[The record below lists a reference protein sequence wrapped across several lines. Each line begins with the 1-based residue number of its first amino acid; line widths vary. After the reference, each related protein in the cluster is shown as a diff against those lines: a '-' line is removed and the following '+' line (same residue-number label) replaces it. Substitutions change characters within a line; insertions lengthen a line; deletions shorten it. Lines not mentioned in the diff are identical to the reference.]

1 MQAATLSYSIGAVA
15 FAALLGFLLARR
27 RQRLGG
33 GSLVL
38 ACLVTIAWCTIAALH
53 AANLSLRPAAEWVF
67 LTEALRAGVWLSLM
81 LTLLNAGREAT
92 DRTPATARAV
102 VTAVWV
108 SAPVL
113 VGVQV
118 LVGVPL
124 PEWLARTYHLSGLVI
139 AATGAL
145 MVEQLYRNSDE
156 EGRWAYK
163 HLCLA
168 LGVAF
173 AVDLY
178 FYAEGLLLQ
187 RLSGEL
193 WSARGAV
200 WAMTVPLLS
209 ISASR
214 FPDGRSTLRISRRLA
229 FYSTSMAAVGA
240 YLLAMAAGGY
250 YVRSIGGSW
259 GAMAQVVFLV
269 GAVLVLAVALF
280 SGQARANV
288 RVFLNKHFYAYKFDY
303 REEWLRVIRLL
314 FVPAAD
320 DTTPV
325 PARALKAVAEIM
337 DSPNAGLWVRD
348 DPNSDYEPAGG
359 DFAGR
364 DSPAIPADS
373 SLVRF
378 LQEQEWIIDLGDV
391 KASDE
396 RYSDLELPEWLI
408 GEQRA
413 WLVLPLLHGSS
424 LLGIVVLANP
434 RAAHSLTWED
444 IDLLKTVGRQVA
456 GVLAEHASARRVAE
470 ASQFDAYNRLS
481 AFIMHDLKN
490 LIAQQSLV
498 VGNAARHKDNPA
510 FVEDAIQTVD
520 NSVKRMGR
528 LLEQL
533 QSGRVSSTSARVNLG
548 DLCRKV
554 AADCSRGV
562 LPVFVEVRDEG
573 LFVEAAREQFALV
586 LSHIVRNAQE
596 ASSDDSEVKI
606 SVHTDEAAARGVIQV
621 TDMGTGMDDRFIR
634 ERLFKPFDTTK
645 GNKGMGIGAYQA
657 REFVRAAGGDV
668 NVHSQPGQGTR
679 FVISLPLLPVAEA
692 SVYHSEDEGIAAQ
705 AAASRTEAVG

>member
-1 MQAATLSYSIGAVA
+1 MQAAIVSYALGALAFTL
-15 FAALLGFLLARR
+15 LLVLLLARW

-33 GSLVL
+33 GGMVL
-38 ACLVTIAWCTIAALH
+38 ACLATVVWCITAALH
-53 AANLSLRPAAEWVF
+53 AADLGWRPSAEWVF
-67 LTEALRAGVWLSLM
+67 FSEALRAGLWLTLM
-81 LTLLNAGREAT
+81 LTVLNAGRDAA
-92 DRTPATARAV
+92 DRTPKRAMV
-102 VTAVWV
+102 AVTAVWL

-113 VGVQV
+113 VGLQA
-118 LVGVPL
+118 LVGAPL
-124 PEWLARTYHLSGLVI
+124 PDWVASVYHLSGLAI

-145 MVEQLYRNSDE
+145 LVEQLYRNSDE
-156 EGRWAYK
+156 DGRWAVK

-200 WAMTVPLLS
+200 WAMTVPLLA
-209 ISASR
+209 ITASR
-214 FPDGRSTLRISRRLA
+214 LPDGRSTLRISRRLA
-229 FYSTSMAAVGA
+229 FYSTSMAAVGL

-269 GAVLVLAVALF
+269 GAVLALAVTLF
-280 SGQARANV
+280 SGQARASV
-288 RVFLNKHFYAYKFDY
+288 RVFLNKHFYTYKFDY

-314 FVPAAD
+314 FVPDED

-325 PARALKAVAEIM
+325 PLRALKAVAEIM

-348 DPNSDYEPAGG
+348 DPGGNYEPAGG

-364 DSPAIPADS
+364 DAPSIAADA

-378 LQEQEWIIDLGDV
+378 LQEQEWIIDLADV
-391 KASDE
+391 EARDA
-396 RYSDLELPEWLI
+396 RYDALELPDWLAA
-408 GEQRA
+408 EKRA
-413 WLVLPLLHGSS
+413 WLVLPLLHGST
-424 LLGIVVLANP
+424 LIGIVVLAKP
-434 RAAHSLTWED
+434 RAAHALTWED

-456 GVLAEHASARRVAE
+456 GVLAEHAAARRVAE

-520 NSVKRMGR
+520 NSVKRMAR

-533 QSGRVSSTSARVNLG
+533 QSGRVTSSTARVNLG

-554 AADCSRGV
+554 AADCSRSAP
-562 LPVFVEVRDEG
+562 PVTVEVLEEG
-573 LFVEAAREQFALV
+573 LYVEAAREQFALV
-586 LSHIVRNAQE
+586 LGHVVRNAQE
-596 ASSDDSEVKI
+596 ASSNDGQVSICVRR
-606 SVHTDEAAARGVIQV
+606 DEEGRGVIQV
-621 TDMGTGMDDRFIR
+621 TDTGTGMDDRFIR

-668 NVHSQPGQGTR
+668 HVHSRPGEGTQ
-679 FVISLPLLPVAEA
+679 FVINLPLLPAVVESSDFVESDVAKA
-692 SVYHSEDEGIAAQ
+692 TD
-705 AAASRTEAVG
+705 SRTEAVG